1 MEIVVIL
8 AVLLIGGAV
17 AYVILSTRRK
27 RREVASQQ
35 QAFAEVDALEVNAG
49 QALVRADER
58 IRLAADELSFIT
70 AEFGDEVISRFR
82 AAIADARGSL
92 TEAFRLNQLLHDE
105 KPDTPDERRS
115 MSQGIIQHCSD
126 IESTLGEQADS
137 VSTLRDTMRGLP
149 DAVAAARADIATVRE
164 HVEPARR
171 ALASASD
178 RYAESALRS
187 VAPNV
192 DQAERLL
199 EFCERSLQIAEQ
211 KHEEHLAI
219 PAGKALTVARE
230 SVSRAGGL
238 LRAVTDFEME
248 ALSAESTLAAVIED
262 SRGDIIVARDVADPP
277 SDLRPAIERLRS
289 ETESVAQQTVRRD
302 PFETLSRLRE
312 ANTALDVIMDRITQR
327 TRDAEKL
334 KAQLPHAID
343 DAERQIAAATNIVDN
358 YQAPVGPDART
369 RLAEA
374 RRVLDSARTDHDN
387 ATAVA
392 SARRAADLASE
403 AARIAHSEIQQGGMY
418 GMPGGGYGP
427 QQGYARGGYRRG
439 GMMGGGMGGMGGGR
453 MLTGILGGMVV
464 GGLLDDMGDMFD

>member
-8 AVLLIGGAV
+8 AVLLIGGAITYLV
-17 AYVILSTRRK
+17 LSTRRK

-35 QAFAEVDALEVNAG
+35 QVFAQVDALEVDAG

-58 IRLAADELSFIT
+58 IRLAADELEFIT
-70 AEFGDEVISRFR
+70 AEFGDEVISRFTR
-82 AAIADARGSL
+82 AIAGARGSL

-105 KPDTPDERRS
+105 KPDTPDERRN

-126 IESTLGEQADS
+126 VEKSLDEQADS
-137 VSTLRDTMRGLP
+137 VSTLRDTMRRLP
-149 DAVAAARADIATVRE
+149 DAVAAARADIARVRQ
-164 HVEPARR
+164 HIEPARR
-171 ALASASD
+171 ALATASD

-192 DQAERLL
+192 DQAERLI

-211 KHEEHLAI
+211 KHDEHLAI

-230 SVSRAGGL
+230 SVSRADGL
-238 LRAVTDFEME
+238 LKAVADFEME

-262 SRGDIIVARDVADPP
+262 SRGDIIVARAVTERP
-277 SDLRPAIERLRS
+277 SDLDPAIERLRS
-289 ETESVAQQTVRRD
+289 ATESVAQQTGKRD

-334 KAQLPHAID
+334 RAQLPTAID

-374 RRVLDSARTDHDN
+374 RRVLDSARVEHDT
-387 ATAVA
+387 ATAVT

-403 AARIAHSEIQQGGMY
+403 AARLADRDIQQGGMY
-418 GMPGGGYGP
+418 AMGGYGH
-427 QQGYARGGYRRG
+427 QRGMYGRGGYARGGFGR
-439 GMMGGGMGGMGGGR
+439 GGMGGGD

-464 GGLLDDMGDMFD
+464 GGLLDDMGDIFD